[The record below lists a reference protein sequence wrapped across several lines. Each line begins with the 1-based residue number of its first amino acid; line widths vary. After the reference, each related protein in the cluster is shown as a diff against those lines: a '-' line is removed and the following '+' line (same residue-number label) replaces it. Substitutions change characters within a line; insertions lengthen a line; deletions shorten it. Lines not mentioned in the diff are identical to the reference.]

1 MTGSV
6 SKILGTVILA
16 ASLVCVAASGR
27 GQSATDQRADSGE
40 ADSTLYKWSAGTL
53 RFREE
58 EGKQVVYLRDNVR
71 IDHQTATITSLNGKH
86 YLDEERFTLRDDV
99 HAVDGTMHIYGD
111 IGEYF
116 GRSNLL
122 MIKEN
127 VRAVDV
133 GMEVTCDW
141 ARYDRDSREALL
153 VGNVRLADSTRILYA
168 DTVNY
173 HRNTE
178 LAEAFGRVLL
188 IDLVEDFAISGRT
201 GRYYRNQGKAVVDAE
216 PVLTFDQSKE
226 EPGRIKS
233 ELMMFDMNENV
244 GNATGEVRMRK
255 GETSAECDSAVIHNG
270 EGYVEML
277 GNPSAS
283 SGPSNMRG
291 SRINLWYDARQVTRI
306 VLPEYGYLSEAPPKG
321 SRWWKDSW
329 IEGDSVVIHLY
340 DENVDS
346 VKIFGNA
353 RAKYYPNESEKGKV
367 SNNYSTGDSM
377 FFRFDGNELDY
388 VRVSGR
394 TSGLYKYLHIADD
407 QTIDSLAAATDTLLE
422 YRDFD
427 EEAQRIS
434 YQATNIEYFARTED
448 ISLDRNASL
457 NYQNK
462 TLVAD
467 HIDFSS
473 KLNILKAEGN
483 PVLEENEQKIYGEDM
498 GYDMDRGGGL
508 VTEGSTQYESGYYL
522 GEHIF
527 KDGEDILKVYNS
539 TYTTCDLAHPHYS
552 LRANRMKVYI
562 GDKVV
567 SGPIRLYIGEMPVFY
582 LPFLANSLRKDRHS
596 GILRPNFDIGINS
609 REGRFI
615 RGLGYYWATN
625 DYTDFKV
632 TTDFNERRNLRI
644 RLDNRYNVRY
654 MLNGNAAFDFL
665 RDFRNKSSEWTVNST
680 HNQTFGKSASFRSN
694 LRFVSSDKAQ
704 SALHQAKDV
713 KQVVDRRI
721 YSRASFN
728 KSWGGTRLGL
738 SATRDQKLNID
749 PDNPTEVRISTTM
762 PSFSLNFPRTSLW
775 FGEKHEGDA
784 RSMWERALRSIAF
797 SPNLSGRRTTTE
809 SNARSGSML
818 TASSGAS
825 FSQQHKLLFLNL
837 SPSLS
842 MRWNYSRVLK
852 DEIDSDYQGTLRP
865 IGSNESRFSMSLNS
879 GVGTTLYGTFYP
891 NLGPVRGIRHT
902 FNPTASFSYRPKL
915 QEGQI
920 EDRSVSYSV
929 RNILDLKVLEG
940 GEVVKKNNV
949 LTWNLSGSYDPDA
962 EKGSRFSNI
971 SSSVRTSIGRL
982 ISVSMNQTY
991 DPREKEIIS
1000 TSFSADMSLNGIF
1013 SYPAEWRRVEKKKV
1027 AAARGRS
1034 EDKEEKD
1041 GDEGKREER
1050 RWSLS
1055 LGYSYSA
1062 RGSGAFSSVS
1072 SKVDMRG
1079 TISLTRGWNISY
1091 SGYYD
1096 LERGQFTNQQYSL
1109 ERDLHCWQ
1117 ASFIHRRFGGEWSYY
1132 FQIAIKELPDIMYER
1147 GKRGLQSS
1155 VPFLY

>member
-1 MTGSV
+1 MTGRV
-6 SKILGTVILA
+6 FKILGIVILA
-16 ASLVCVAASGR
+16 AAAAPDAAYGR
-27 GQSATDQRADSGE
+27 IPAESDQPSDPGKAESK
-40 ADSTLYKWSAGTL
+40 LYKWSAGTL

-58 EGKQVVYLRDNVR
+58 EGKQVVYLRNSVR
-71 IDHQTATITSLNGKH
+71 IDHQTATITSLRGKH
-86 YLDEERFTLRDDV
+86 YLDEERFTLEDEV
-99 HAVDGTMHIYGD
+99 HAVDSTMHIYGD
-111 IGEYF
+111 TGEYF

-122 MIKEN
+122 LIKEN

-141 ARYDRDSREALL
+141 VRYDRDSREALL
-153 VGNVRLADSTRILYA
+153 VGNVKLADSNRILYA

-173 HRNTE
+173 HRETE

-188 IDLVEDFAISGRT
+188 IDLAEDFAVSGRT
-201 GRYYRNQGKAVVDAE
+201 GRYYRKQGRAVVDAR

-233 ELMMFDMNENV
+233 DLMMFDLNENT
-244 GNATGEVRMRK
+244 GIATGGVKMLK
-255 GETSAECDSAVIHNG
+255 GETSAECDSAVIHNE

-277 GNPSAS
+277 GSPVAS
-283 SGPSNMRG
+283 SGPSKMRG
-291 SRINLWYDARQVTRI
+291 GRIDLWYDSRQVTRI

-329 IEGDSVVIHLY
+329 IEGDSVIIHLY
-340 DENVDS
+340 EENVDS
-346 VKIFGNA
+346 VKIFSNA
-353 RAKYYPNESEKGKV
+353 KAMYYPTESEKGKV

-407 QTIDSLAAATDTLLE
+407 ETIDSLAAATDTLLE

-427 EEAQRIS
+427 KEAQRIS
-434 YQATNIEYFARTED
+434 YQATKIEYFARTED

-462 TLVAD
+462 TLAAD

-473 KLNILKAEGN
+473 KLNILKAEGS
-483 PVLEENEQKIYGEDM
+483 PVLVENEQKMYGEDM

-508 VTEGSTQYESGYYL
+508 VTKGSTQYESGYYL

-539 TYTTCDLAHPHYS
+539 TYTTCDLVHPHYS

-644 RLDNRYNVRY
+644 RLDNRYKVRY

-713 KQVVDRRI
+713 RQVVDRRI

-738 SATRDQKLNID
+738 SASRDQKLNID
-749 PDNPTEVRISTTM
+749 PDNPTEVRVSTTM

-775 FGEKHEGDA
+775 FGEKHESGE
-784 RSMWERALRSIAF
+784 RSTWERVLRSVAF
-797 SPNLSGRRTTTE
+797 SPNLSGKRTTTE
-809 SNARSGSML
+809 SSARNGSML

-842 MRWNYSRVLK
+842 TRWNYSRVLK
-852 DEIDSDYQGTLRP
+852 DEITPGYQGALGP
-865 IGSNESRFSMSLNS
+865 IGRNESNFSMSLNS

-891 NLGPVRGIRHT
+891 KVGPIRGIRHT
-902 FNPTASFSYRPKL
+902 FNPTASYSYRPKL

-920 EDRSVSYSV
+920 ADRSVSYSV
-929 RNILDLKVLEG
+929 RNILDLKVQEG
-940 GEVVKKNNV
+940 DEVVKKNNV

-962 EKGSRFSNI
+962 EKDSRFSNI
-971 SSSVRTSIGRL
+971 SSSVRTSIGRM
-982 ISVSMNQTY
+982 ISVSLNQTY
-991 DPREKEIIS
+991 DPKEKEIIS
-1000 TSFSADMSLNGIF
+1000 TSFSADMSLNGVF

-1027 AAARGRS
+1027 AAARGRP
-1034 EDKEEKD
+1034 DEEVESD
-1041 GDEGKREER
+1041 GGEPERGER
-1050 RWSLS
+1050 RWSLN

-1062 RGSGAFSSVS
+1062 RGTGAFSSVS
-1072 SKVDMRG
+1072 SKVDVRG
-1079 TISLTRGWNISY
+1079 TISLTRSWNISY

-1096 LERGQFTNQQYSL
+1096 LERGEFTNQQYSL

-1117 ASFIHRRFGGEWSYY
+1117 ASFIHRRFGGQWSYY

-1155 VPFLY
+1155 VPFL